1 MALLARMIQ
10 VSLIGFA
17 VGGAFVNIGNWD
29 MMYYLAIAALATVRV
44 LDRAK
49 AAQASAAARDP
60 RAARR
65 LRAFGR
71 ATSGANP

>member
-29 MMYYLAIAALATVRV
+29 MMYYLAIAALATARVVERFPKGQPNVRALGPRNRQSRLSGRSV
-44 LDRAK
+44 ST
-49 AAQASAAARDP
+49 ASA
-60 RAARR
+60 
-65 LRAFGR
+65 
-71 ATSGANP
+71 